1 LSVQPPDGQ
10 GAGARPA
17 GGIRTRVITALVM
30 GVVLLAVL
38 LYGPPAAMRVLL
50 AAFIAAGA
58 WEWAAFMGPAAL
70 RWRPLYV
77 LAVAMAALLLRHYTV
92 YTGQFAHVML
102 MATLWW
108 FVAFSW
114 ILVAPPRAPPW
125 AAALAGLL
133 ALVPAW
139 LALARISETWPHG
152 RAWTIFVLALA
163 FAADI
168 GAFFAGRAFG
178 RVKLAPRV
186 SPGKTWEGV
195 FGGLALALAVGWL
208 ASALSGVPASRL
220 LPLAAVGAGFSV
232 VGDLT
237 ESLFKRSSGL
247 KDSGTLIPGHG
258 GVLDRIDSTL
268 AATPVLA
275 LGLLWLGVGL

>member
-1 LSVQPPDGQ
+1 MNGTASS
-10 GAGARPA
+10 
-17 GGIRTRVITALVM
+17 GIRTRVITALVM
-30 GVVLLAVL
+30 GVALLGVLLA
-38 LYGPPAAMRVLL
+38 GPPSALRVVL

-58 WEWAAFMGPAAL
+58 WEWAAFLGPAAQPL
-70 RWRPLYV
+70 RPLYV
-77 LAVAMAALLLRHYTV
+77 LAVAGAALLLRHYAAAPA
-92 YTGQFAHVML
+92 QFALVMHV
-102 MATLWW
+102 ATLWW
-108 FVAFSW
+108 FVALAW
-114 ILVAPPRAPPW
+114 ILVAPTRASPW
-125 AAALAGLL
+125 SAAVAGLL

-152 RAWTIFVLALA
+152 REWTLFVLALA

-168 GAFFAGRAFG
+168 GAFFAGRSFG

-195 FGGLALALAVGWL
+195 FGGLLLALAVGWG
-208 ASALSGVPASRL
+208 AAAWFGIPALRF
-220 LPLAAVGAGFSV
+220 LPLVLVGAAFSV

-237 ESLFKRSSGL
+237 ESLFKRASGL

-275 LGLLWLGVGL
+275 TGLLWLGVGL

>member
-1 LSVQPPDGQ
+1 LSGT
-10 GAGARPA
+10 AFS
-17 GGIRTRVITALVM
+17 GIRTRVITALFM
-30 GVVLLAVL
+30 GVVLLGVL
-38 LYGPPAAMRVLL
+38 LFGPPSALRVVL

-58 WEWAAFMGPAAL
+58 WEWAAFLGPAAQPL
-70 RWRPLYV
+70 RPLYV
-77 LAVAMAALLLRHYTV
+77 LAVAAAALLLRHYAAAPA
-92 YTGQFAHVML
+92 QFALVMHV
-102 MATLWW
+102 ATLWW
-108 FVAFSW
+108 FVALAW
-114 ILVAPPRAPPW
+114 ILLAPTHSSPW
-125 AAALAGLL
+125 SAALAGLL

-152 RAWTIFVLALA
+152 REWTIFVLALA

-168 GAFFAGRAFG
+168 GAFFAGRSFG
-178 RVKLAPRV
+178 RVKLAPSV

-195 FGGLALALAVGWL
+195 FGGLLLALALGWG
-208 ASALSGVPASRL
+208 ASAWFGIPALRL
-220 LPLAAVGAGFSV
+220 LPLVLVGAAFSV

-237 ESLFKRSSGL
+237 ESLFKRASGL

-275 LGLLWLGVGL
+275 TGLLWLGVGL